1 MNTLLLNQ
9 AIALYRSL
17 DEMLWKAAISRD
29 VNRWQ
34 RLERISGKA
43 LKRWARRQD
52 RLEAL
57 NDRQNSQS
65 Y

>member
-17 DEMLWKAAISRD
+17 DEMMWKAAISRD

-57 NDRQNSQS
+57 DDRQNSQS

>member
-17 DEMLWKAAISRD
+17 DEMMWKAAISRD

-57 NDRQNSQS
+57 DDRENSQS

>member
-52 RLEAL
+52 KLEAL
-57 NDRQNSQS
+57 NDR
-65 Y
+65 